1 MMLLYQLSRPLAYLW
16 IKEKSGSKS
25 VIDWYIPIILSSV
38 LVFLYY
44 ILPVKTV
51 IVGKDGLLTSMQG
64 FLQIMPGFY
73 LAALAAI
80 STFNKVDL
88 DYKLPTPS
96 PTITIKE
103 KGIDVVIELTR
114 RRFLNYL
121 FGYLTFISIAL
132 YIVIIFTNG
141 IACNFALIPE
151 IYLIGLRG
159 GFIMFFLLFFFQMIL
174 VTTFGLYQ
182 LCERI
187 HHSENVIDACSF
199 AEKELDSNFDDDDF

>member
-1 MMLLYQLSRPLAYLW
+1 MLLYQLSRPLAYLW

-38 LVFLYY
+38 VVFLYY

-88 DYKLPTPS
+88 DYKLPPPS

-103 KGIDVVIELTR
+103 KGVDVVIELTR

-132 YIVIIFTNG
+132 YIV
-141 IACNFALIPE
+141 C
-151 IYLIGLRG
+151 
-159 GFIMFFLLFFFQMIL
+159 LLY
-174 VTTFGLYQ
+174 TSPSP
-182 LCERI
+182 R
-187 HHSENVIDACSF
+187 
-199 AEKELDSNFDDDDF
+199 DS

>member
-1 MMLLYQLSRPLAYLW
+1 MLLYQLSRPLAYLW

-38 LVFLYY
+38 VVFLYY

-88 DYKLPTPS
+88 DYKLPPPS

-103 KGIDVVIELTR
+103 KGVDVVIELTR

-141 IACNFALIPE
+141 VACNFVLIPE

-187 HHSENVIDACSF
+187 HHSENVIDLS
-199 AEKELDSNFDDDDF
+199 LIHI

>member
-1 MMLLYQLSRPLAYLW
+1 MLLYQLSRPLAYLW
-16 IKEKSGSKS
+16 IKEKSKNKI
-25 VIDWYIPIILSSV
+25 VIDWCLPIVVSSLV
-38 LVFLYY
+38 VFLYY
-44 ILPVKTV
+44 ILPLKTA
-51 IVGKDGLLTSMQG
+51 IVGKDGLLTTMQG

-96 PTITIKE
+96 PSITIKE
-103 KGIDVVIELTR
+103 KGVDVVIELTR

-121 FGYLTFISIAL
+121 FCYLTFISIAL
-132 YIVIIFTNG
+132 YVVIIFTNG
-141 IACNFALIPE
+141 IAHNFVLISE
-151 IYLIGLRG
+151 LYLIGLRG
-159 GFIMFFLLFFFQMIL
+159 GFIFFFLLFFFQMIL

-187 HHSENVIDACSF
+187 HQSENVVDACSS
-199 AEKELDSNFDDDDF
+199 AEKGLVSEFDEDDF

>member
-1 MMLLYQLSRPLAYLW
+1 MLLYQLSRPLAYLW
-16 IKEKSGSKS
+16 IKEKSKNKII
-25 VIDWYIPIILSSV
+25 IDWCLPIVLSSLV
-38 LVFLYY
+38 VFLYY
-44 ILPVKTV
+44 ILPLKTA

-96 PTITIKE
+96 PSITIKE
-103 KGIDVVIELTR
+103 KGVDVVIELTR

-121 FGYLTFISIAL
+121 FGYLTFISVAL

-141 IACNFALIPE
+141 IAHNFVLISE
-151 IYLIGLRG
+151 LYLIGLRG
-159 GFIMFFLLFFFQMIL
+159 GFIFFFLLFFFQMIL

-187 HHSENVIDACSF
+187 HQSENVVDACSS
-199 AEKELDSNFDDDDF
+199 AERELDSEFDEDDF